1 VQLDNAD
8 IALDAA
14 HIRWCQFGGPDTLNN
29 GLACCSIHHQA
40 FDRGAISIS
49 DDQRILIS
57 SRLYG
62 QGGADSMFLVLSG
75 AQLRTPNRRS
85 AAPKADFLVW
95 HRTQVFR
102 GEARD

>member
-1 VQLDNAD
+1 MVPV
-8 IALDAA
+8 
-14 HIRWCQFGGPDTLNN
+14 RR
-29 GLACCSIHHQA
+29 QA

-62 QGGADSMFLVLSG
+62 QGGADSMFLALSG
-75 AQLRTPNRRS
+75 AQLRTPNRKT
-85 AAPKADFLVW
+85 ATPKADFLGW

-102 GEARD
+102 GEARDRQSFE